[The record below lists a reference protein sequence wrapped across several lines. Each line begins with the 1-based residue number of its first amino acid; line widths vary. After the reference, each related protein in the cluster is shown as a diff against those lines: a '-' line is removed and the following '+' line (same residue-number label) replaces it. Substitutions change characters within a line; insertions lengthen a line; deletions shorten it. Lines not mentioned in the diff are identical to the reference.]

1 MDFDETRYSDD
12 FLKKHRGTRTAP
24 GDLMSRYGVTLPATD
39 LEIAAQVK
47 AVRAYWNKI
56 YTGKAAIAQVA
67 RLCRADDER
76 LRAEHGAKMETR
88 VWWQAQ
94 QSDQHRAD
102 EASITVMAED
112 LRRRYSTL
120 GVVSSALLEQ
130 FAAKLGL
137 TVAQASQA
145 AENAGL
151 TVIGNV
157 ALPQTE
163 PIGNF
168 NALLKSMSE
177 CAMPSVPE
185 LVHPGSGPFRLV
197 ERYECLSDPHKRLD
211 AVAVDAQ
218 SAEADKRG
226 ISATEDARRT
236 ALKILRRAL
245 RDGVDLRDV
254 ALWHMMSV
262 ASDSASVSTDIAA
275 GKLRDA
281 GLDTGDAA
289 VIAVLVA
296 EHGTSTGSAA
306 QRVPDLLAAGRL
318 REAKAAAASL
328 PSEGDRTDAMA
339 QVEAAQQRLDQLIA
353 AARAALAVP
362 DEARAE
368 SLLKEAALLSADDAA
383 AELAA
388 VPLPPPAD
396 LRAAGE
402 GATVKLFWRP
412 ATGHDPDTVYVVRRT
427 ARPQPLNA
435 PTEGDPVHRDRGDTC
450 ADERAPVARTVQ
462 YAVFA
467 LTDGRP
473 SSRPAVASVVLLPP
487 VSQLQAEVGPATV
500 ALHWSAHPDARVT
513 VTRTAPGAAA
523 VPVRVTGNSCQVSG
537 LTEGQPQHFE
547 VTARYAGPEGTELC
561 SAAEQLNATPRA
573 EARPISSLRA
583 RPVGTD
589 GAIRVR
595 VTWLPV
601 DNSDVRIVRTDREP
615 TMSFGTMVSAQQMA
629 GVGTELA
636 GPLISSGRETGF
648 EVTLPAGVHRL
659 VPFSIGGTGIVM
671 GKPTTVAVT
680 DPVRHLS
687 VTPFADYA
695 TVSWEWPASAQVAEV
710 LWRVDGEEDVVHIDR
725 GQYRSAGGVK
735 IPLGRGPCEVEV
747 SAVITVGKTPFT
759 SPPARATISHVVETA
774 IEYDVFSLM
783 PSVGPLRGRSK
794 NVVFVAGQA
803 CSGVRVRMVA
813 SPSRVMPTS
822 PSDGAAILDTTLTL
836 RPGIAEERKVT
847 VPRKTVWV
855 RCFVVGGQARL
866 IDPPITRLKE
876 S

>member
-24 GDLMSRYGVTLPATD
+24 GDLMSRYGITLPATD
-39 LEIAAQVK
+39 KEIAAQVK

-56 YTGKAAIAQVA
+56 YNGKAAIAQVA
-67 RLCRADDER
+67 RLCRTQDER

-88 VWWQAQ
+88 AWWQAQ
-94 QSDQHRAD
+94 QSDQHKAA
-102 EASITVMAED
+102 EASITVMADD

-120 GVVSSALLEQ
+120 GVVTSALLEQ

-145 AENAGL
+145 AGRAGL
-151 TVIGNV
+151 AVIGNV
-157 ALPQTE
+157 ALPKAE
-163 PIGNF
+163 PIGYF
-168 NALLKSMSE
+168 SALVKSMSE
-177 CAMPSVPE
+177 CAVPSVPE
-185 LVHPGSGPFRLV
+185 LVHPGSGTFRLV

-262 ASDSASVSTDIAA
+262 ASDSASVSTGIAA
-275 GKLRDA
+275 GKLRDS
-281 GLDTGDAA
+281 GLAASDAA
-289 VIAVLVA
+289 VIAVLMA
-296 EHGTSTGSAA
+296 EHGTSTGTGT
-306 QRVPDLLAAGRL
+306 QRVPELLAAGRL

-328 PSEGDRTDAMA
+328 PSEGDRADAMA

-353 AARAALAVP
+353 AAKLALAVP

-383 AELAA
+383 IELAA

-402 GATVKLFWRP
+402 GGTVKLFWRP
-412 ATGHDPDTVYVVRRT
+412 ATGHDPDTIYVVRRT
-427 ARPQPLNA
+427 ERPQPLTA
-435 PTEGDPVHRDRGDTC
+435 PTDGQPVQRDHGDAC
-450 ADERAPVARTVQ
+450 ADGHAPVAHPVQ

-467 LTDGRP
+467 IADGRP
-473 SSRPAVASVVLLPP
+473 SSRPAVVSVTLLPP

-500 ALHWSAHPDARVT
+500 GLHWSAHPDAQVV
-513 VTRTAPGAAA
+513 VTRTAPGATA

-547 VTARYAGPEGTELC
+547 VTACYAGPDGAELR
-561 SAAEQLNATPRA
+561 SAAEHINATPRA

-583 RPVGTD
+583 RSIGAD
-589 GAIRVR
+589 GAIRVQ

-601 DNSDVRIVRTDREP
+601 DSSDVRVVRTDREP
-615 TMSFGTMVSAQQMA
+615 AMPFGSMVSAEQMA

-636 GPLISSGRETGF
+636 GTLISSGRETGF
-648 EVTLPAGVHRL
+648 EVTLPPGVHRL

-680 DPVRHLS
+680 DPVRRLS

-695 TVSWEWPASAQVAEV
+695 TVSWEWPANAQVAEV
-710 LWRVDGEEDVVHIDR
+710 HWWLDGGEDVVHVDR

-747 SAVITVGKTPFT
+747 RAVITVGKTPFT
-759 SPPARATISHVVETA
+759 SPPVSAKITHVVQAA

-794 NVVFVAGQA
+794 NVVFVAEQA
-803 CSGVRVRMVA
+803 CSEVRVRMVA

-822 PSDGAAILDTTLTL
+822 PADGATILDTTLIL
-836 RPGIAEERKVT
+836 QPGVAQEHKVT

-855 RCFVVGGQARL
+855 RCFVVAGQARL